1 MSSFNASP
9 AVGALILVPIII
21 AASAAFIAL
30 KASDYSQALARFIC
44 KYWHNHSLWSDI
56 EKTCKRKR
64 LKRSKAQSSSQ
75 LYADSW
81 CDLESGSSE
90 QETRYDQ
97 FIGQD
102 SEGGARL
109 ESGKIITLA
118 DHRTLWHPSRA
129 SRLAWSFTDPI
140 SRDQSQLKPPKLVKP
155 LATAQPLKRQPVKDM
170 TFQNHSLRENGAH
183 LQYLTGQSLLKKE
196 DQR

>member
-30 KASDYSQALARFIC
+30 KASDYSQALGRFIC

-64 LKRSKAQSSSQ
+64 LKRPKAGSSGQ

-97 FIGQD
+97 FIGQHP
-102 SEGGARL
+102 EGNLNL
-109 ESGKIITLA
+109 EVGNIITFA

-129 SRLAWSFTDPI
+129 SRLAWSFTDPLPL
-140 SRDQSQLKPPKLVKP
+140 DQSHSKSPKLSKP
-155 LATAQPLKRQPVKDM
+155 SATAQPLKKQTVKNAGIPV
-170 TFQNHSLRENGAH
+170 HSLRENGA
-183 LQYLTGQSLLKKE
+183 LL
-196 DQR
+196 